1 MLFQLGYSQYSINQ
15 NNLEYNL
22 LIYLL
27 VNPTVSSDS
36 VESIINRIIMV
47 NTLGLVRSAVVGKVV
62 GLFWG
67 T

>member
-27 VNPTVSSDS
+27 GNPTVSSDS

-47 NTLGLVRSAVVGKVV
+47 NTLGLVRGAVVGKVV
-62 GLFWG
+62 GLFLG